1 MVRLVSRLRVLRP
14 RAFTLIELLV
24 VIAII
29 AVLVGLLLPAV
40 QKVREAANRMSCQNN
55 LHQLALA
62 AANFESAYG
71 KFPTALNTSPNGPAY
86 PYAALPPAYGPTIVP
101 APGTYAGLIAYLLPY
116 IEQGNAYNLIPPALF
131 DPNSSLGAWAYI
143 YPPFDGAAG
152 TFPPLPGVTANGT
165 GSGANAFAEAKIKT
179 LWCPSDS
186 VQTIPTVAAPNGGI
200 WDFYTYTFGCVP
212 QTATSA
218 IPGDYYISAD
228 FVWDWPGFGHEW
240 GRTNYVG
247 CAGGLGNV
255 SKEIIPGNYDWS
267 PFTGMYY
274 IGSHTAIADITDGTS
289 NTIAFGE
296 TLGGNSI
303 GARDFVTAWMGAG
316 SLPTGW
322 GLPAVYGPNSN
333 DVDWFMFSS
342 HHTGVVNFAFAD
354 GSVHAINTSISQ
366 GTYVYL
372 SAMRDG
378 NVIDASAY

>member
-1 MVRLVSRLRVLRP
+1 MVHLVSRPRVLRP

-71 KFPTALNTSPNGPAY
+71 KFPTALNTSPNSPLNGY
-86 PYAALPPAYGPTIVP
+86 PYAANPPAYGSTIVP
-101 APGTYAGLIAYLLPY
+101 ATGTYAGLLAYLLPY
-116 IEQGNAYNLIPPALF
+116 IEQQNAYNLIPQAIL
-131 DPNSSLGAWAYI
+131 DPNSTLGAWAYT

-152 TFPPLPGVTANGT
+152 TFPPGASPNGT
-165 GSGANAFAEAKIKT
+165 GSGANKFAEAQIKT
-179 LWCPSDS
+179 YWCPSDN
-186 VQTIPTVAAPNGGI
+186 VQSIATTPAPNGGI

-212 QTATSA
+212 LSATGA

-228 FVWDWPGFGHEW
+228 YVWDWPGFGHEW

-255 SKEIIPGNYDWS
+255 SAEILPGKSDWS

-274 IGSHTAIADITDGTS
+274 IGSHTKIADITDGTS

-296 TLGGNSI
+296 TLGGTSI
-303 GARDFVTAWMGAG
+303 GSRDFVIAWMGAG

-322 GLPAVYGPNSN
+322 GLQPVYGPNNN
-333 DVDWFMFSS
+333 DVDWITFSS
-342 HHTGVVNFAFAD
+342 HHTGIVNFAFAD
-354 GSVHAINTSISQ
+354 GSVHSINTSIDQ
-366 GTYVYL
+366 NTFVYL

-378 NVIDASAY
+378 NVIDASKY